1 VLCTCGMLPLLPRGG
16 GGGGGGGGQATQ
28 AGGALEVA
36 LLGASVARLLHE
48 YARAVAGRP
57 SALDART
64 AASVHFL
71 LGHNQD
77 LDEPQP
83 EAGMRGDNE
92 TTLAPD
98 AARSNS
104 RAAGLATAAATAT
117 AATVTTAAAIAA
129 VGAPTVV
136 GGMVGGAIG
145 APVWLR
151 HTNNGRAFYRRMGDD
166 ASCTLTAPG
175 GGVSVTEKTEVKLHA
190 LCKAEAWFEE
200 RWVRLTDATATKRR

>member
-1 VLCTCGMLPLLPRGG
+1 MLPLLPRGG

-129 VGAPTVV
+129 VAHQQWSGEWSGARSVPLSGSGTPTM
-136 GGMVGGAIG
+136 GGHSTGAWETMPP
-145 APVWLR
+145 AR
-151 HTNNGRAFYRRMGDD
+151 
-166 ASCTLTAPG
+166 
-175 GGVSVTEKTEVKLHA
+175 
-190 LCKAEAWFEE
+190 
-200 RWVRLTDATATKRR
+200 